1 VFGPRCEWAVSQ
13 MRCSQLIGSEK
24 AGTTDKV
31 KLTNSPAEALKNA
44 DVVITDT
51 W

>member
-1 VFGPRCEWAVSQ
+1 MCRVWGQWAS
-13 MRCSQLIGSEK
+13 LTGSEK
-24 AGTTDKV
+24 AGTTNKV
-31 KLTNSPAEALKNA
+31 KLTNSPAEALKGA